1 MTEKH
6 DLREAELCFGGN
18 QWEDIENERDTLRA
32 TVAEQAARIE
42 AMDLAFGK
50 DRAELEDKIDE
61 QAARDEALTARVA
74 GLLTERVHIEAR
86 EREQA
91 AEIERLKETIR
102 QEVAWKV
109 DANLRAEQAE
119 AVIERVR
126 EAWRNKTD
134 SWTDLHDAIK
144 RILASLDSAEPTS
157 EGCDDE

>member
-126 EAWRNKTD
+126 EVLTWEHTAAY
-134 SWTDLHDAIK
+134 DLKEDIRAQ
-144 RILASLDSAEPTS
+144 L
-157 EGCDDE
+157 EGPC